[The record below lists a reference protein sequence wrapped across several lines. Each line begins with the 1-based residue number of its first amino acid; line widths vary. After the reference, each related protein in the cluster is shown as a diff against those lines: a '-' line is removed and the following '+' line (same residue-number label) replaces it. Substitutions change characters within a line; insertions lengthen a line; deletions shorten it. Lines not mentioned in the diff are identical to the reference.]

1 MAVEYLGTG
10 TDDGTV
16 LGKSSSQKVALWNV
30 TPVVQ
35 PTAIT
40 SLTDSTTGTAS
51 NVLDDTTAGQKDDVA
66 ALAAKINAIL
76 VALRAVGIIA
86 T

>member
-10 TDDGTV
+10 ADDGTV
-16 LGKSSSQKVALWNV
+16 LGKSASQKVALWNV

-51 NVLDDTTAGQKDDVA
+51 PWHMGA
-66 ALAAKINAIL
+66 
-76 VALRAVGIIA
+76 
-86 T
+86 